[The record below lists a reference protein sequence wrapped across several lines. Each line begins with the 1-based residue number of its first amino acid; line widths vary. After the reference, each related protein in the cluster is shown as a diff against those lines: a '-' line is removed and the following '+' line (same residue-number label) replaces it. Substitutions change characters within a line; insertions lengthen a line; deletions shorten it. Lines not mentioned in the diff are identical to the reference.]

1 MDAPGFF
8 YILSQEHDALLTL
21 SGLVKTGD
29 RSLSLPEQPDGSFA
43 LQGSFLAG
51 PFDIGDQETVWHRL
65 QIKAEPLPAGAHL
78 RLYTRTSANP
88 AAPAMPPAELHSGPA
103 DGLAPRD
110 AWSTAQRDARDLL
123 LLNAPARYL
132 WVCGVFSSDGRNS
145 PQVAQMRVEYERPS
159 WLRYLPA
166 IYTPED
172 SDAMGNR
179 DPTLVYRSHIYRSL
193 ALFQSML
200 DEQEDHLE
208 ELPRLFDPLAAPA
221 EWLDWLAGWLAF
233 DLNETWSEKERRKAL
248 KQAFPLQGLRG
259 TVEGLR
265 AMILLYTGAKARI
278 IEPARSAHLWSLG
291 ETSTLGFTT
300 MLVAAQAKGV
310 VLATTA
316 DLNSSHLLAA
326 EDYGAPLFSDIAHH
340 FCVQVYAA
348 DISGEA
354 ALQRLER
361 VVEREKP
368 AHTTCCVQVIDAEMR
383 VGAQARLDVDAIV
396 APPAPEAVFDPGM
409 KLGVESVLPDD
420 PWPNVLGSKSYLGK
434 NAVLGSSSKETAS
447 LSPKAAKD
455 IDPLEGGDHV

>member
-8 YILSQEHDALLTL
+8 YILSQEHDHLLTL
-21 SGLVKTGD
+21 NGLAQAAD
-29 RSLSLPEQPDGSFA
+29 RSLALPQQGDGSFS

-51 PFDIGDQETVWHRL
+51 PFEVGDQETPWHRL
-65 QIKAEPLPAGAHL
+65 RVTLAELPAGAHL
-78 RLYTRTSANP
+78 RLYTRTSASPNP
-88 AAPAMPPAELHSGPA
+88 PALPPAELFSGAA
-103 DGLAPRD
+103 DELAPHD
-110 AWSTAQRDARDLL
+110 AWRAALRDARDLL
-123 LLNAPARYL
+123 FMNDPARYL
-132 WVCGVFSSDGRNS
+132 WVCGVFSSDGRGT
-145 PQVAQMRVEYERPS
+145 PVVHQMRVEYDRPS

-172 SDAMGNR
+172 TDALGNR
-179 DPTLVYRSHIYRSL
+179 DPTLVQRSHIYRSL

-200 DEQEDHLE
+200 DEQEQHLDA
-208 ELPRLFDPLAAPA
+208 LPRLFDPLAAPA

-233 DLNETWSEKERRKAL
+233 DLDESWPEDKRRQAL
-248 KQAFPLQGLRG
+248 KQAFALQGLRG

-278 IEPARSAHLWSLG
+278 LEPARSAHLWSLG

-300 MLVAAQAKGV
+300 MLVPAQAQGA

-316 DLNSSHLLAA
+316 DLGSSHLLAA
-326 EDYGAPLFSDIAHH
+326 EDHGAPLFTDLAHH

-368 AHTTCCVQVIDAEMR
+368 AHTTCCVQVIEAEMR
-383 VGAQARLDVDAIV
+383 VGAQARLGMDAIV
-396 APPAPEAVFDPGM
+396 APPAPQAIFDPAIE
-409 KLGVESVLPDD
+409 LGVESALPDD
-420 PWPNVLGSKSYLGK
+420 PRPNLLGSKSYLGK
-434 NAVLGSSSKETAS
+434 NAVLGSSKQETAS
-447 LSPKAAKD
+447 EKD
-455 IDPLEGGDHV
+455 PFEGGDHV

>member
-8 YILSQEHDALLTL
+8 YILSQEHDSLLALN
-21 SGLVKTGD
+21 GLVQAAG
-29 RSLSLPEQPDGSFA
+29 RSLELQKMPDGSFA

-51 PFDIGDQETVWHRL
+51 PFQVGAQNTAWHRL
-65 QIKAEPLPAGAHL
+65 LVTTLPLPEGAHL
-78 RLYTRTSANP
+78 RLYTRTSISP
-88 AAPAMPPAELHSGPA
+88 AAPALPPSEVYTGAA
-103 DGLAPRD
+103 DELAPFDEWRAARRD
-110 AWSTAQRDARDLL
+110 AHDLL
-123 LLNAPARYL
+123 LLNTPARYL
-132 WVCGVFSSDGRNS
+132 WVCGVFSSDGRNT
-145 PQVAQMRVEYERPS
+145 PQVEQMRVEYERQS

-166 IYTPED
+166 IYTPGE
-172 SDAMGNR
+172 R
-179 DPTLVYRSHIYRSL
+179 DPTFIYRSL

-200 DEQEDHLE
+200 DEQEAHLE

-233 DLNETWSEKERRKAL
+233 DLDETWSEDKRRQAL
-248 KQAFPLQGLRG
+248 KQAFALQGLRG

-278 IEPARSAHLWSLG
+278 VEPARSAHLWSLG

-300 MLVAAQAKGV
+300 MLVPAQAQGA

-326 EDYGAPLFSDIAHH
+326 EDYGAPLFTDLAHH

-348 DISGEA
+348 EVAGEV

-368 AHTTCCVQVIDAEMR
+368 AHTTCCVRVIEAEMR
-383 VGAQARLDVDAIV
+383 VGAQARLGVDAIV
-396 APPAPEAVFDPGM
+396 PPAAPDAVFNPGIE
-409 KLGVESVLPDD
+409 LGVESVLPDD
-420 PWPNVLGSKSYLGK
+420 PRPNVLGSKSRLGK
-434 NAVLGSSSKETAS
+434 DAILGSGLPATSSKADS
-447 LSPKAAKD
+447 V
-455 IDPLEGGDHV
+455 EGGDHV